1 MLDSKRIPALREDPI
16 NPVIAYRMRSK
27 DYAKPEL
34 KYLQQHDAPL
44 RFPRP
49 NPQHVLLYGASN
61 QRDLMPAEPKLDV
74 VLAYKRYPALNDKQS
89 RRWTTESKDQFV
101 NRFPKRR

>member
-1 MLDSKRIPALREDPI
+1 
-16 NPVIAYRMRSK
+16 
-27 DYAKPEL
+27 
-34 KYLQQHDAPL
+34 
-44 RFPRP
+44 
-49 NPQHVLLYGASN
+49 
-61 QRDLMPAEPKLDV
+61 MPAEPKLDV